1 MYRTFQAAILS
12 SAIKIAYQQR
22 ISEYFLPLPETH
34 PKATLFYKPCIVQS
48 QWLFWVDQFNLQM
61 RTMSAQTRQD
71 TKESRQNGL
80 NLLQTF

>member
-1 MYRTFQAAILS
+1 MYRSFQTAILS
-12 SAIKIAYQQR
+12 FAIKIAYQKQ
-22 ISEYFLPLPETH
+22 ISEYLFPLPKTH
-34 PKATLFYKPCIVQS
+34 TKAALLYKPCIVQS
-48 QWLFWVDQFNLQM
+48 QRLFWVDQFNLQM